1 MASEVTTITA
11 SICPYMMNKC
21 QMQLFQKTA
30 SNGLNSPRHDEKVSN
45 ATFSKNGLA
54 QPLMTSNDLGG
65 QSEAAGSNDPKWDL
79 EM

>member
-1 MASEVTTITA
+1 
-11 SICPYMMNKC
+11 MMNKC
-21 QMQLFQKTA
+21 QMQLFEKTVW
-30 SNGLNSPRHDEKVSN
+30 NGLNSPRHDEKVSN